1 MDLLLL
7 KAFILLLLTFIM
19 VFELVFSTIID
30 FAFLLI
36 VFSIITFFV
45 YKFFSWVRKTVA
57 EKYDLTWMKSVLVVN
72 FVSVFLFLLLVFA
85 YYYFLGGLLAKPI
98 DPEVQYNIV
107 DDLVVFLFASVRIL
121 VASLIATFLLLFFE
135 LVASFFIDSQLEKG
149 RSKLFSEFFGV
160 VIACAVAL
168 ILFLFVF
175 NWAILGFFV
184 YVFYGSISSLPVLFI
199 NVF

>member
-1 MDLLLL
+1 M
-7 KAFILLLLTFIM
+7 
-19 VFELVFSTIID
+19 
-30 FAFLLI
+30 
-36 VFSIITFFV
+36 
-45 YKFFSWVRKTVA
+45 
-57 EKYDLTWMKSVLVVN
+57 
-72 FVSVFLFLLLVFA
+72 
-85 YYYFLGGLLAKPI
+85 
-98 DPEVQYNIV
+98 
-107 DDLVVFLFASVRIL
+107 RIL